1 MFQAVILTEKSCL
14 HWLKYQMTL
23 LSYLVM
29 SLVMIGTDPAIPD
42 QSRKQMWFVS
52 LVIILWCCTQFG
64 IE

>member
-1 MFQAVILTEKSCL
+1 L